1 MFDTAFKLML
11 RRLGLLLVLYTL
23 LRLLFYIFNPAEF
36 AGADAGKLLFAF
48 AHGLRFDVA
57 AILITNAVFILLS
70 LFPVGNTLHP
80 TYQRVLKWVFILCN
94 APFIALAIVDV
105 EFFKF
110 IGRRT
115 SNELFSITGDIT
127 SQLIQLMGYY
137 WYLTLGFVLLVLG
150 LARAFPK
157 APALPSPA
165 PNVWLRGLR
174 LVLVAGFVVL
184 GIRGGLQLKPLRPSH
199 AFIVEPAALGHLT
212 LNSPFTFIKG
222 IGQTSLEQKNYFET
236 EQKLLQALQ
245 FDPQN
250 YNQAQGTAEKQ
261 NVVIIILESFAA
273 EYVGAL
279 NNGQGYTPFLDSLA
293 TQGVLFRD
301 AFANGRKSIESLPS
315 ILAGMPSLMPEPFI
329 TSPYQANEIY
339 GLGTILQQEGYH
351 TAMFHGA
358 ANGSMGFNNFAIR
371 AGMQEYYGLDE
382 YPSSL
387 RKQDFDGQ
395 WGIFDEPYLQYVSRE
410 LTGFQQPFMA
420 TLFTLSSHQPY
431 TIPDKYK
438 GRFPKGELEI
448 HESIGYAD
456 HALRQFFKSAARQPW
471 YANTLFILTADHTQK
486 SINPAYQNELGN
498 FRVPL
503 LLFHSNKSLESID
516 AGRVAQH
523 ADIPATVVD
532 FLQVKTDKLLPFSK
546 SLLDTASTGNA
557 ILYNGSSYLLVQ
569 PEVVTM
575 LSQDDALQFYT
586 FPDLAPASPALQSG
600 QLLKAQVQYFRNG
613 LVNNRLYF
621 WKEEI

>member
-23 LRLLFYIFNPAEF
+23 LRLLFFVFNYSEF
-36 AGADAGKLLFAF
+36 AEAGAGELLFAF
-48 AHGLRFDVA
+48 VHGLRFDLA
-57 AILITNAVFILLS
+57 AILAVNGLFILLS
-70 LFPVGNTLHP
+70 LLPIGNTLHP
-80 TYQRVLKWVFILCN
+80 TYQRVLEWVFILGN

-115 SNELFSITGDIT
+115 SNELLSITGDIA
-127 SQLIQLMGYY
+127 SQLVQLLGYY
-137 WYLTLGFVLLVLG
+137 WYLALGFILLVIG
-150 LARAFPK
+150 LAKAFPK
-157 APALPSPA
+157 APALPETA
-165 PNVWLRGLR
+165 PKVWLRSLR

-199 AFIVEPAALGHLT
+199 AFIQEPAALGHLT

-222 IGQTSLEQKNYFET
+222 IGKTTLEEKQYFQTDEE
-236 EQKLLQALQ
+236 LLAALQ
-245 FDPQN
+245 FDPQK
-250 YNQAQGTAEKQ
+250 YARPEGAPLKE

-279 NNGQGYTPFLDSLA
+279 NKGQGYTPFLDSLA
-293 TQGVLFRD
+293 NEGVMFRY

-315 ILAGMPSLMPEPFI
+315 ILAGVPSLMPEPFI
-329 TSPYQANEIY
+329 TSPYQANKLY
-339 GLGTILQQEGYH
+339 GLGTLLQEAGYQ

-358 ANGSMGFNNFAIR
+358 ANGSMGFNNFAAR
-371 AGMQEYYGLDE
+371 VGVQAYYGLDE
-382 YPSSL
+382 YPGEL

-410 LTGFQQPFMA
+410 LTEFEQPFMA

-456 HALRQFFKSAARQPW
+456 HALRQFFKTASQQPW
-471 YANTLFILTADHTQK
+471 YENTLFILTADHTQK
-486 SINPAYQNELGN
+486 SINPAYQNELGH

-503 LLFHSNKSLESID
+503 LLFHPGKGLKSINP
-516 AGRVAQH
+516 AKVAQH
-523 ADIPATVVD
+523 ADIQATVID
-532 FLQVKTDKLLPFSK
+532 YLNLPTDKLLPFGQ
-546 SLLDTASTGNA
+546 SLLDTTTSGRA
-557 ILYNGSSYLLVQ
+557 ILFNGTANLLVD
-569 PEVVTM
+569 PEVVTE
-575 LSQDDALQFYT
+575 LNQQDALRFYT
-586 FPDLAPASPALQSG
+586 FPDLAPTASPAPQSA

-613 LVNNRLYF
+613 MVGNRLYF
-621 WKEEI
+621 WKE